1 MKRSSVQHL
10 AAKFFLSIGYLS
22 GVFGWLWVLLVAVP
36 PLVKSGA
43 IDALLA
49 NPAPTQP
56 VIAAPAIETS
66 PIALLV
72 IGVVTLVILIIT
84 VIILIRI
91 PRTIVD
97 SGERF
102 VTHAAE
108 AVVPVIAHH
117 KPLPPKQ
124 RRVLSRRIMLVL
136 QLCLSVIPLFVSVF
150 LPPYDELSSD
160 IIMTV
165 AALLA
170 GVSTA
175 AFILA
180 WSIEP
185 RTKTTSR
192 TRSRASRE

>member
-1 MKRSSVQHL
+1 
-10 AAKFFLSIGYLS
+10 
-22 GVFGWLWVLLVAVP
+22 
-36 PLVKSGA
+36 
-43 IDALLA
+43 
-49 NPAPTQP
+49 
-56 VIAAPAIETS
+56 
-66 PIALLV
+66 
-72 IGVVTLVILIIT
+72 
-84 VIILIRI
+84 
-91 PRTIVD
+91 
-97 SGERF
+97 
-102 VTHAAE
+102 
-108 AVVPVIAHH
+108 VIAHH
-117 KPLPPKQ
+117 KPLPAKQ

-136 QLCLSVIPLFVSVF
+136 QLSLSVIPLFVSVF